1 VLHLPPNSAVYD
13 ALAYREKLAA
23 EERVRAYVRT
33 VDGKQVQVAEY
44 TREGEVSNEDA
55 RVLRQD
61 ARVLR
66 QAADLK
72 LWEKWKRD
80 GQRRGDLL
88 PLLHS
93 FTPMIKSKMS
103 PYIGRLKYV
112 PDAAIKA
119 EFQMKFVQA
128 LQSFDPSKGSLGT
141 YVYRYMDKAKRFIT
155 DKQNIGRI
163 PENRIYKIRQFQTME
178 EELKDKLG
186 KDPADE
192 LMADELGWSV
202 ADVKRMRSELRNDLV
217 SQGFEVDPYT
227 IIPSKTEEVLRLFR
241 WELSGHERDVY
252 EYLTGYGK
260 KQETST
266 GKIAEILGI
275 PDYQVS
281 RHKIAI
287 KNKLQR
293 FL

>member
-1 VLHLPPNSAVYD
+1 MLRLPTDSAVFEV
-13 ALAYREKLAA
+13 LAYREKLAA
-23 EERVRAYVRT
+23 EERVRAHTRT
-33 VDGKQVQVAEY
+33 VDGKQVQVGEYSRDGDAEE
-44 TREGEVSNEDA
+44 TRAAA
-55 RVLRQD
+55 RK
-61 ARVLR
+61 LR
-66 QAADLK
+66 QAAELK
-72 LWEKWKRD
+72 LWEKWKKD
-80 GQRRGDLL
+80 GMRRSDLM
-88 PLLHS
+88 PLLHA
-93 FTPMIKSKMS
+93 FTPMMKSKMS
-103 PYIGRLKYV
+103 PYLGRLKYV

-119 EFQMKFVQA
+119 EFQIQFVQA
-128 LQSFDPSKGSLGT
+128 LQSYDPSKGSLGT
-141 YVYRYMDKAKRFIT
+141 YIFRYMDKAKRFIT

-163 PENRIYKIRQFQTME
+163 PENRIYRIRQFQTAE

-192 LMADELGWSV
+192 LLADELGWSV
-202 ADVKRMRSELRNDLV
+202 GDVKRMRSELRNDLV
-217 SQGFEVDPYT
+217 SQGFEVDPYS

-241 WELSGHERDVY
+241 WELSGTERDVY

-266 GKIAEILGI
+266 GKIAELLGI

-287 KNKLQR
+287 KKKLQK